1 MSEAAKKIL
10 AQLSVQSDSASPL
23 VRWGILVIV
32 LIILWFAMV
41 EPFLIWRGERMDAL
55 NRRIDKVE
63 RMVAMQQGADTWISA
78 EQDYSKAMKAVG
90 PLFIEGDSYA
100 IVQGKFMALVR
111 KQAGLHKLVVKSQHL
126 RDRVVV
132 PHLGEAVGI
141 DLHLQGHLTDALA
154 FIDALIRT
162 PRLLTIDSLYIAPAP
177 GVHASPEHGEKPVL
191 LMLGIKG
198 YRLLGGQK
206 R

>member
-1 MSEAAKKIL
+1 MSEVVKKIL

-55 NRRIDKVE
+55 SSRIDKVE
-63 RMVAMQQGADTWISA
+63 RMVAMQQGADTWIGA
-78 EQDYSKAMKAVG
+78 KQDYAEAMKDAG
-90 PLFIEGDSYA
+90 SLFIEGDSYA

-111 KQAGLHKLVVKSQHL
+111 KQAGIYKMVVKSQHL
-126 RDRVVV
+126 RDSVVV
-132 PHLGEAVGI
+132 PGLGEAVGV
-141 DLHLQGHLTDALA
+141 DLHLQGHLSDALA
-154 FIDALIRT
+154 FVDALARS
-162 PRLLTIDSLYIAPAP
+162 PRLLTIDSLYIAAAP
-177 GVHASPEHGEKPVL
+177 GVHTGSEHGEKTVL

-198 YRLLGGQK
+198 YRLLGGQEQ
-206 R
+206 